1 MNILRWLQDRLVSWL
16 VEEDVPDESM
26 LCNFDQLQYE
36 IRPCD
41 VLLVEGKSRISEVI
55 KTITHSSWSH
65 AALYIGRLHD
75 IHDDRLRDQV
85 RFNYHGDPR
94 APLVIEALLG
104 KGTIITP
111 LSRYRGYHLRI
122 CRPKG
127 LVPQDSHSVI
137 NYALQHLGSDYDVRQ
152 LLDLARFLFPY
163 NLLPRRWRSSLFA
176 HNAGI
181 PTSTVC
187 SSMIA
192 SAFTQVHYPI
202 LPVVR
207 REGEGGLRFFKR
219 NHRLFTPSDF
229 DYSPYFEIIKYPVM
243 GLDDLA
249 VYRRLPWK
257 DGLICNDEDDCYLQ
271 SDATA
276 VKPLANMIEGGALEI
291 DEVVTTGSKGGVR

>member
-1 MNILRWLQDRLVSWL
+1 MNILRWLQERLIHWL
-16 VEEDVPDESM
+16 VEEHIPGESM

-65 AALYIGRLHD
+65 SALYVGRLHD
-75 IHDDRLRDQV
+75 IQDDGLRDHV
-85 RFNYHGDPR
+85 RYHYQGDPR
-94 APLVIEALLG
+94 EPLLIEALLG
-104 KGTIITP
+104 EGTIIVP
-111 LSRYRGYHLRI
+111 LSKYRGYHLRI

-127 LVPQDSHSVI
+127 LVPQDSQSVI
-137 NYALQHLGSDYDVRQ
+137 DYALQHLGSDYDVRQ

-163 NLLPRRWRSSLFA
+163 NLLPRRWRSSLFE
-176 HNAGI
+176 HNAGV

-192 SAFTQVHYPI
+192 SAFAQVHYPI

-207 REGEGGLRFFKR
+207 REGEGRLRFFKR

-249 VYRRLPWK
+249 VYRRMPWK
-257 DGLICNDEDDCYLQ
+257 DGLVCNDEDDCYLQ
-271 SDATA
+271 GDSTPH
-276 VKPLANMIEGGALEI
+276 PLPEVIEGVVLELN
-291 DEVVTTGSKGGVR
+291 DVATQGGKGGVQ

>member
-1 MNILRWLQDRLVSWL
+1 MNILRWLQNRLIHWL
-16 VEEDVPDESM
+16 VEEEIPDESM
-26 LCNFDQLQYE
+26 LCNFEQLQYE

-55 KTITHSSWSH
+55 KNVTHSSWSH
-65 AALYIGRLHD
+65 AALFIGRIHD
-75 IHDDRLRDQV
+75 IQDDQLQDYV
-85 RFNYHGDPR
+85 RYHYQGDPR
-94 APLVIEALLG
+94 EPLVIEALLDE
-104 KGTIITP
+104 GTIVVP
-111 LSRYRGYHLRI
+111 LSKYHGYHLRI

-127 LVPQDSHSVI
+127 LIPQDSDTVI
-137 NYALQHLGSDYDVRQ
+137 SYALKHLGNDYNVRQ

-187 SSMIA
+187 SSMLA
-192 SAFTQVHYPI
+192 SAFAQVHYPI

-207 REGEGGLRFFKR
+207 REGGGRLRFFKR

-257 DGLICNDEDDCYLQ
+257 DGLVCNDENDCYPQGDQPHSLP
-271 SDATA
+271 DFIDGVA
-276 VKPLANMIEGGALEI
+276 VKLEGVEAKQAGGA
-291 DEVVTTGSKGGVR
+291 KR

>member
-1 MNILRWLQDRLVSWL
+1 MSILSWLQKRLVQWL
-16 VEEDVPDESM
+16 ANEDVPSESM

-41 VLLVEGKSRISEVI
+41 VLLVEGRSHVSEVI
-55 KTITHSSWSH
+55 KNITHSSWSH
-65 AALYIGRLHD
+65 SALYIGRLHD
-75 IHDDRLRDQV
+75 IQDEAMRDLVRLHYQ
-85 RFNYHGDPR
+85 GDPHE
-94 APLVIEALLG
+94 PLLIEALLG
-104 KGTIITP
+104 AGTIIVP
-111 LSRYRGYHLRI
+111 LSKYKGYHLRI

-127 LVPQDSHSVI
+127 LVPQDSQAVV
-137 NYALQHLGSDYDVRQ
+137 NYSLQHLGSDYDVRQ

-163 NLLPRRWRSSLFA
+163 SLVPRRWRSRLFE

-181 PTSTVC
+181 PTSTIC

-207 REGEGGLRFFKR
+207 REGEGKLRFFKR

-257 DGLICNDEDDCYLQ
+257 DGLVCNDVDDCFVPEELPK
-271 SDATA
+271 AEPVTT
-276 VKPLANMIEGGALEI
+276 VIEGVVELDELITHGHGGAK
-291 DEVVTTGSKGGVR
+291 S